1 MHYSVYAGLAFATLF
16 GAIGPVVARRLSPAI
31 AAWLLSAGGMVAA
44 LSGVAAL
51 SALGM
56 TLVGDNP
63 SFASA
68 GHWSISS
75 FRRSDPVGWPIAVVA
90 IALLAIGLCRFTW
103 ISVRRV
109 QSISAAHRLS
119 HRMPDT
125 GSDLVVLPDA
135 TTDAYAVPGRPGRI
149 FVTQGMLAL
158 LSHEEC
164 TVMLA
169 HERSHLRHHHHRHR
183 TATIIAAALNP
194 LLATLPE
201 AQGWVTERW
210 ADEDAAREGDREVVA
225 SALRRAATAAGTA
238 QRPTI
243 ALPLTAD
250 AVESRVAAMR
260 AAPPRRHPLILA
272 AMVLILSLSVLGTL
286 DGVTDEAALFH
297 VAALGHA
304 SPLRHDSPVLSPSA
318 NGPTGTSTFPSRRS

>member
-109 QSISAAHRLS
+109 QSI
-119 HRMPDT
+119 
-125 GSDLVVLPDA
+125 
-135 TTDAYAVPGRPGRI
+135 
-149 FVTQGMLAL
+149 
-158 LSHEEC
+158 
-164 TVMLA
+164 
-169 HERSHLRHHHHRHR
+169 
-183 TATIIAAALNP
+183 
-194 LLATLPE
+194 
-201 AQGWVTERW
+201 
-210 ADEDAAREGDREVVA
+210 
-225 SALRRAATAAGTA
+225 
-238 QRPTI
+238 
-243 ALPLTAD
+243 
-250 AVESRVAAMR
+250 
-260 AAPPRRHPLILA
+260 
-272 AMVLILSLSVLGTL
+272 
-286 DGVTDEAALFH
+286 
-297 VAALGHA
+297 
-304 SPLRHDSPVLSPSA
+304 
-318 NGPTGTSTFPSRRS
+318 